1 MKKLIIVL
9 AVGII
14 ATEAMSQTDKKTAPP
29 APPQVK
35 DMPIPP
41 PATPTLPEEV
51 QFIAPPPPPSPP
63 PPPKVRFTPPVIV
76 NEKSYAIMVQSTKEE
91 PVIILKKK
99 GMVQKIRMS
108 VWNAKPVYFE
118 NKYGKLPP
126 PPPPAPQI
134 LPIPPAKPVKE

>member
-14 ATEAMSQTDKKTAPP
+14 ATEAMAQTGKKAAPP
-29 APPQVK
+29 TPPQVK

-41 PATPTLPEEV
+41 SAPPAPPEEI
-51 QFIAPPPPPSPP
+51 QFTVPPPPPSPL
-63 PPPKVRFTPPVIV
+63 PPPKVKFTPPVIV
-76 NEKSYAIMVQSTKEE
+76 NAKGYAITVQNTNDE
-91 PVIILKKK
+91 PIIILKKK

-108 VWNAKPVYFE
+108 VWNAKPQYFE
-118 NKYGKLPP
+118 NKYGELPP

-134 LPIPPAKPVKE
+134 LPVPPAPPVKE